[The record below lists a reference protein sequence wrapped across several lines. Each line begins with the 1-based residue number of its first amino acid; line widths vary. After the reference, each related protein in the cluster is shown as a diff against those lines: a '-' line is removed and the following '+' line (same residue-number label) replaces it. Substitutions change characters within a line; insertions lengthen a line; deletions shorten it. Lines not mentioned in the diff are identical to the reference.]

1 MAEPARINENDL
13 MRKLVG
19 AKKVMNKVDG
29 NSFTTG
35 NIDPKSYLSSPE
47 DLMKDTTPQQTNSSQ
62 TSTPRTNSTPVNT
75 DKIRNSKL
83 PKAIQEAMINN
94 PIPQADAISLDS
106 TLNMSF
112 LDGAKKLM
120 EKEGLTKSTQL
131 AQPQQPT
138 IQNQV
143 TPQTSTPPTYNGD
156 IASIIRETI
165 KDTLEEIVDR
175 KLDLLLNASKTAS
188 INENLVLKVGDSI
201 FRGKITGVNKTK

>member
-1 MAEPARINENDL
+1 
-13 MRKLVG
+13 
-19 AKKVMNKVDG
+19 
-29 NSFTTG
+29 
-35 NIDPKSYLSSPE
+35 
-47 DLMKDTTPQQTNSSQ
+47 
-62 TSTPRTNSTPVNT
+62 
-75 DKIRNSKL
+75 
-83 PKAIQEAMINN
+83 MINN

-138 IQNQV
+138 IQNQI
-143 TPQTSTPPTYNGD
+143 TPSTQNGD

-201 FRGKITGVNKTK
+201 FKGKITGVNKTK

>member
-13 MRKLVG
+13 MQKLVS

-29 NSFTTG
+29 KSFTTG
-35 NIDPKSYLSSPE
+35 NIDPKNYLSSPE
-47 DLMKDTTPQQTNSSQ
+47 DLMKVNTPQI
-62 TSTPRTNSTPVNT
+62 NSTHVNT

-94 PIPQADAISLDS
+94 PIPQADSISLDS

-131 AQPQQPT
+131 TQPQTVQSH
-138 IQNQV
+138 N
-143 TPQTSTPPTYNGD
+143 TPQVSNPPTYNGD
-156 IASIIRETI
+156 IASIVRETI

-201 FRGKITGVNKTK
+201 FRGKITGVNKSK

>member
-13 MRKLVG
+13 MRKLVS

-62 TSTPRTNSTPVNT
+62 TSEPRTNSTPVNA

-138 IQNQV
+138 IQNQI
-143 TPQTSTPPTYNGD
+143 TPSTQNGD

-201 FRGKITGVNKTK
+201 FKGKITGVNKTK

>member
-13 MRKLVG
+13 MQKLVG

-29 NSFTTG
+29 KSFTTG
-35 NIDPKSYLSSPE
+35 NIDPSNFLTSPE
-47 DLMKDTTPQQTNSSQ
+47 ELMKKNTPQEQQ
-62 TSTPRTNSTPVNT
+62 TSSVKTNSTPVNA

-94 PIPQADAISLDS
+94 PIPQADSISLDS
-106 TLNMSF
+106 SLNMSF

-120 EKEGLTKSTQL
+120 EKEGLTKTTQL
-131 AQPQQPT
+131 TQQP
-138 IQNQV
+138 IVQNQSI
-143 TPQTSTPPTYNGD
+143 PQSVPLTHD
-156 IASIIRETI
+156 ITAIIKETI

-201 FRGKITGVNKTK
+201 FKGKITGVNKTK